1 MTIFGTLYDTVL
13 RWSRH
18 RHATKYLATVSFTE
32 SFIFPIPVAIMLL
45 PMCFAKPKDSWRLA
59 IVTLIFSVLGG
70 VVGYFIG
77 LTAWDFIEPYT
88 SHYSDKIA
96 IAREWFNEYGIWVVL
111 MAGFSPIPYK
121 VFTITAG
128 AMSMAFLPFI
138 IASIIGRAGQFFLI
152 AGLVYFLGA
161 KMEHKIRQYIEW
173 IGWTVAILITIV
185 ILWLT
190 LGGS

>member
-1 MTIFGTLYDTVL
+1 MKIFGSLYETVL

-45 PMCFAKPKDSWRLA
+45 PMCFANPKKSWRLA
-59 IVTLIFSVLGG
+59 TLTLVFSVLGG
-70 VVGYFIG
+70 IVGYFIG
-77 LTAWDFIEPYT
+77 LYAWELIEPYT

-96 IAREWFNEYGIWVVL
+96 IAQDWFKEYGVWVVL

-128 AMSMAFLPFI
+128 AAALAFLPFI

-152 AGLVYFLGA
+152 AGLVYFLGE
-161 KMEHKIRQYIEW
+161 KMEHKIHQYIEW
-173 IGWTVAILITIV
+173 IGWSVAILAGV
-185 ILWLT
+185 VLVWLT
-190 LGGS
+190 FK